1 MLINTTEPWTR
12 HGNGPSTK
20 YPTAPWPVHPVA
32 AFGLGGKESL
42 PSSNFKA
49 PWNGRKTH
57 VFHDE
62 STNGKKIVGLG
73 TLMISCQSQ
82 QTLVGK
88 QSNTNFNLITTS
100 FICDYKRVPFSNNR
114 FHFRVSNRNPNH
126 RDPNQ
131 PTLTI
136 RSFRHTP
143 GTYPP
148 RPPTG
153 MPDIMLQGYVGVL
166 LDH

>member
-1 MLINTTEPWTR
+1 MD
-12 HGNGPSTK
+12 PSWERPFNQVPNRPVTGSSRCRLWFGWQGIFTK
-20 YPTAPWPVHPVA
+20 
-32 AFGLGGKESL
+32 LQLQSSL
-42 PSSNFKA
+42 KNIRFFTM
-49 PWNGRKTH
+49 NQLM
-57 VFHDE
+57 
-62 STNGKKIVGLG
+62 GKKIVGLG
-73 TLMISCQSQ
+73 TLMISSQSQ

-114 FHFRVSNRNPNH
+114 FHFRVSNQNPNH